1 MSVSGATNFD
11 ATVRA
16 LGIGAPTTGPVIK
29 PAGSQTLGQ
38 NDFLK
43 LLTAQL
49 KNQDPFEPVDNTQM
63 VAQMAQFS
71 SLAGISEMGGTLKS
85 IADKLGGTTG
95 AEALGYVGRSVLME
109 GSTAYARSTGGIEG
123 AVELGG
129 ATTSAVITIANAD
142 GQLLKTIQLG
152 KQPIGTASFDWNG
165 LTDAGADAG
174 AGPFTVS
181 AQAADAK
188 GEVAARTLVWAPVR
202 TVSMNA
208 GSPVLDVAGLG
219 TVPVSAVRK
228 VG

>member
-1 MSVSGATNFD
+1 MASSFD

-16 LGIGAPTTGPVIK
+16 LGIGTPTTGPVVK

-71 SLAGISEMGGTLKS
+71 SLAGISEMGTTLKS
-85 IADKLGGTTG
+85 IADRLGGTSS
-95 AEALGYVGRSVLME
+95 AEALGYVGRSVLTE
-109 GSTAYARSTGGIEG
+109 GSTAYARGTGGIEG

-129 ATTSAVITIANAD
+129 PATNVAVTIANAD
-142 GQLLKTIQLG
+142 GQVLKTVQLG
-152 KQPIGTASFDWNG
+152 KQPGGTASFDWDG
-165 LTDAGADAG
+165 LTDAGVDAG
-174 AGPFTVS
+174 SGPFTVS
-181 AQAADAK
+181 AQAAGAE
-188 GEVAARTLVWAPVR
+188 GEVPARTLVWAPVR

-219 TVPVSAVRK
+219 SIPVTAVRK

>member
-1 MSVSGATNFD
+1 MATSFD

-16 LGIGAPTTGPVIK
+16 LGIGTPATGPVVK

-71 SLAGISEMGGTLKS
+71 SLAGISEMGTTLKS
-85 IADKLGGTTG
+85 IADKLGGTG
-95 AEALGYVGRSVLME
+95 AEALGYVGRSVLTE

-129 ATTSAVITIANAD
+129 AATDAVVTISSAD
-142 GQLLKTIQLG
+142 GRTLKTIQLG
-152 KQPIGTASFDWNG
+152 KQAAGTVTFDWDG
-165 LTDAGADAG
+165 KTDAGDAG

-181 AQAADAK
+181 AQAAGAD
-188 GEVAARTLVWAPVR
+188 GDIDARTLVWAPVR
-202 TVSMNA
+202 TVSVNA
-208 GSPVLDVAGLG
+208 GAPVLDLAGLG
-219 TVPVSAVRK
+219 PVPVSAVRK

>member
-1 MSVSGATNFD
+1 MSVSGASNFD

-16 LGIGAPTTGPVIK
+16 LGIGTPTTSPVVK

-49 KNQDPFEPVDNTQM
+49 KNQDPFAPVDNTQM

-85 IADKLGGTTG
+85 IADRLGGTTG
-95 AEALGYVGRSVLME
+95 AEAAGYIGRTVL
-109 GSTAYARSTGGIEG
+109 TEG
-123 AVELGG
+123 AIAYPREGGGLSGALELGAAAG
-129 ATTSAVITIANAD
+129 GVTVTIADAN
-142 GQLLKTIQLG
+142 GMTLKSLALG
-152 KQPIGTASFDWNG
+152 KQAAGTVSFDWDG
-165 LTDAGADAG
+165 LTDAGIDAG

-188 GEVAARTLVWAPVR
+188 GKVAARTLVWTPVQS
-202 TVSMNA
+202 VSLKNGQA
-208 GSPVLDVAGLG
+208 TLDVAGLPSI
-219 TVPVSAVRK
+219 PVSAVRK
-228 VG
+228 IS

>member
-1 MSVSGATNFD
+1 MASSFD

-16 LGIGAPTTGPVIK
+16 LGIGTPTTGPVVK

-71 SLAGISEMGGTLKS
+71 SLAGISEMGTTLKS
-85 IADKLGGTTG
+85 IADKLGGAG
-95 AEALGYVGRSVLME
+95 AEALGYVGRSVLTE

-129 ATTSAVITIANAD
+129 AATSAVVTISSAD
-142 GQLLKTIQLG
+142 GQTLKTLSLSE
-152 KQPIGTASFDWNG
+152 QPGGTVAFDWNG
-165 LTDAGADAG
+165 LTEAGVDAGP
-174 AGPFTVS
+174 GPFTVS
-181 AQAADAK
+181 AQAADVK
-188 GEVAARTLVWAPVR
+188 GTVAARALVWAPVR

-219 TVPVSAVRK
+219 SIPVSAVRK